1 MESDMELSRTHDA
14 LGHIDLELSL
24 IFRSGQ
30 TEWWESTA
38 HLVVDAGQLDRI
50 AFDLRQFFKG

>member
-1 MESDMELSRTHDA
+1 MELSRTHDA